1 MPTLE
6 QMRDPIYRA
15 KWDKE
20 FPNFR
25 DTLGEVKSGN
35 GITPPND
42 SLDTHTP
49 VGMDSMKAQDKL
61 QLGDRVRLKS
71 GGPDMKVVLPEVRFV
86 YVTYDGLDG
95 KHECFPIHCLKKA

>member
-25 DTLGEVKSGN
+25 DTLGEVKSGS

-49 VGMDSMKAQDKL
+49 A
-61 QLGDRVRLKS
+61 
-71 GGPDMKVVLPEVRFV
+71 PLPLSE
-86 YVTYDGLDG
+86 
-95 KHECFPIHCLKKA
+95 PQ